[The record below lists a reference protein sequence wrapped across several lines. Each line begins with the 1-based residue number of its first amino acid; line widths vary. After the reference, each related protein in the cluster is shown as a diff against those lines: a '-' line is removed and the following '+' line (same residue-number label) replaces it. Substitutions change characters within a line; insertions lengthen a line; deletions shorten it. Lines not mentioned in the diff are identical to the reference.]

1 MSGMSGTVA
10 VYGGDDTELVT
21 AVRRGDD
28 RAFEVLYRRYHARIA
43 AYVRGMV
50 KDHARA
56 EDVTQ
61 EVFFAALRRMR
72 DTERPIAFK
81 PWIYEIAR
89 NACIDAYRRTSRADE
104 LSYDA
109 EGGLG
114 AGDHLRLVSPDQGP
128 DAAVE
133 SKQRLNDLCGAFGGL
148 SEAHHQILVLR
159 ELEGLSYREIGERL
173 GMSRPAV
180 ESTLFRAR
188 RRLTEEYDELVSG
201 RRCERVQ
208 AIITSADEGMLGA
221 RDRRKLARHT
231 ATCQACRRHARRLGL
246 GDVEAPATVRGKL
259 AAFVPIPAFL
269 RRGGDGAG
277 VAGGHGSN
285 LAAQVSSSLGAMADP
300 VAMTW
305 TKAVAAAAALAFA
318 GAGAHVAAQNGH
330 PLPGLGHLPLVGAK
344 QAAEPAKS
352 DGGDGKATSGIAD
365 PQSVLSE
372 KAGAG
377 DAAKGGSSGRSDGP
391 AGPAAAR
398 DAGGHGDGSTSV
410 TLPAASAP
418 AAPAAPDASDPG
430 ISLPDVGS
438 SGTPNADQSA
448 PSDPSSG
455 VQLNTEAVNVPQ
467 GTGTSAP
474 TTPEPPSVPDV
485 RTAVSS
491 LTGAG

>member
-10 VYGGDDTELVT
+10 LYGGDDTKLVT

-28 RAFEVLYRRYHARIA
+28 RAFEVLYQRYHARIA

-114 AGDHLRLVSPDQGP
+114 VGDHLRLVSPDQGP

-208 AIITSADEGMLGA
+208 AIITSAAEGMLGA
-221 RDRRKLARHT
+221 RDRRRLARHT
-231 ATCQACRRHARRLGL
+231 ASCQACRRHARRLGL
-246 GDVEAPATVRGKL
+246 GDVEAPTTVRGKL

-269 RRGGDGAG
+269 RRGSDSAGA
-277 VAGGHGSN
+277 AGGHGSN

-300 VAMTW
+300 VAATW

-330 PLPGLGHLPLVGAK
+330 PLPGLSHLPIVGAK
-344 QAAEPAKS
+344 QAAEPVKS
-352 DGGDGKATSGIAD
+352 GGKATSGIAD
-365 PQSVLSE
+365 PQTVRSE

-377 DAAKGGSSGRSDGP
+377 ESAKGGSTGRSDGLT
-391 AGPAAAR
+391 GPATAR

-418 AAPAAPDASDPG
+418 DAPDPG
-430 ISLPDVGS
+430 VSLPEVGS
-438 SGTPNADQSA
+438 PGTPDADQSA
-448 PSDPSSG
+448 PSSG
-455 VQLNTEAVNVPQ
+455 IEVNTEGVNVPQ
-467 GTGTSAP
+467 GAGASAP
-474 TTPEPPSVPDV
+474 STPEPSSGLPDL
-485 RTAVSS
+485 RAAVSS
-491 LTGAG
+491 ATGAG